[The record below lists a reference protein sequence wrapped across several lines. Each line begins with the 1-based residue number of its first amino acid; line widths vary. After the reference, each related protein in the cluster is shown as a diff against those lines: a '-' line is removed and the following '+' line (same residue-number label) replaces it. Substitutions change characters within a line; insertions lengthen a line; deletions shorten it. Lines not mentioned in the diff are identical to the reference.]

1 MIWNSVTNSTAAL
14 LPQSTEHAIFIEGTA
29 HCNDLYA
36 ANADTDPLSLSL
48 ARETVAKNVA
58 LWLA

>member
-1 MIWNSVTNSTAAL
+1 VTNSTSSL
-14 LPQSTEHAIFIEGTA
+14 LPQRSEQAVFIEGTA

-48 ARETVAKNVA
+48 ARETISKQVNS
-58 LWLA
+58 WLK

>member
-1 MIWNSVTNSTAAL
+1 MNPSIWNSVTNSTAAL
-14 LPQSTEHAIFIEGTA
+14 LPQSTEHAVFIEGTA

-48 ARETVAKNVA
+48 ARVSTIED
-58 LWLA
+58 L